1 MFRTKK
7 SGKSWVQIAEKDRHG
22 ELRFSQAAKAALI
35 KVCYMLC
42 FVAVRYA
49 GDVFWSATVLG
60 HRHRPWSLIFF
71 YFKTVQLFD
80 TSGNGTIDKNELEQF
95 QMRTEDIEQF
105 DEELWNIVKAGIN
118 GHFDLIC
125 VPG

>member
-1 MFRTKK
+1 M
-7 SGKSWVQIAEKDRHG
+7 VP
-22 ELRFSQAAKAALI
+22 
-35 KVCYMLC
+35 VY
-42 FVAVRYA
+42 
-49 GDVFWSATVLG
+49 
-60 HRHRPWSLIFF
+60 FF
-71 YFKTVQLFD
+71 HFETVQLFD